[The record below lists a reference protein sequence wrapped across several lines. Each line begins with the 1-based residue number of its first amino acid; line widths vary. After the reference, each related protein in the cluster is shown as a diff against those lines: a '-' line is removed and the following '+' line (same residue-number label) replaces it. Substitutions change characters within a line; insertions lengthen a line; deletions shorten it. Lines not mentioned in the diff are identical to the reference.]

1 MFRTHPVTVVRI
13 AAIALIVYY
22 LLNLSSE
29 AIKVSSALQ
38 QRQYLLRD
46 LVRYFLLLLASIGFI
61 RVYQPSLGR
70 LGKLVLAL
78 TIFTSIFGIVA
89 YLSLSLNLFLVP
101 QATWQTSLL
110 AFFEF
115 LKAELGMQFQQFVN
129 GRQSMGSWIANWFT
143 QFQLQFLPQASDFP
157 TGRGW
162 IKLYLLF
169 KLLASTLLKVVVVL
183 ACTMFLFSR
192 PLLKHNLLIGSLI
205 LLWLLSPIFGTTLSI
220 LWAWLLQLKA
230 VNGEAIRNLVALII
244 MFAIALRMWIDAAT
258 LSNVPKKRRKK
269 TTSGKSS
276 KTKTKKA
283 VRKSNK

>member
-46 LVRYFLLLLASIGFI
+46 LVRYFLLLFASIGFI